1 MSQSSLR
8 QLAEPPAQVAALHGV
23 TVLDFSHV
31 IAGPFATF
39 YLAALGARVIKVE
52 NPHREDSLRAK
63 PRTFA
68 SFNHGKEIVQ
78 LDLTTDAGRDQAWSL
93 FDQADV
99 FVDNM
104 RPGVLDQWG
113 FGVQALRA
121 KKPHLIHCA
130 ISGYGR
136 HSQWADRPSYDHV
149 VQAASGMTLLAGGP
163 GDDPIK
169 VGFPVIDGISGILGA
184 LAILAAIR
192 RRDLT
197 GQGECIDVSMFG
209 AAMQLMYP
217 FAVEALATG
226 QAPPRIGNVGY
237 SGSPGAE
244 TFACSDGLLA
254 LGANTPQQMQAVAK
268 ILGIEAQVVPL
279 LGGRTKGFL
288 GQEAGQQL
296 RELLT
301 QAFSKES
308 AEAMELSLNAAK
320 VPAAR
325 VRDLAQA
332 MDAAQAFGLLSPW
345 TLGGDSPVRTPGL
358 GFEAETLFAGRSY
371 PYNKPDSEM

>member
-1 MSQSSLR
+1 MNPGEVR
-8 QLAEPPAQVAALHGV
+8 QHADPAAPMAALHGV

-63 PRTFA
+63 PRAFT

-78 LDLTTDAGRDQAWSL
+78 IDLTTEAGRDQAWAL

-121 KKPHLIHCA
+121 RKPALIHCA

-136 HSQWADRPSYDHV
+136 NSQWADRPSYDHV

-163 GDDPIK
+163 DDAPIK
-169 VGFPVIDGISGILGA
+169 VGFPVVDGISGILSA

-197 GQGECIDVSMFG
+197 GQGERIDVSMFA
-209 AAMQLMYP
+209 AAMQIMYP

-244 TFACSDGLLA
+244 TFACRDGLLA

-268 ILGIEAQVVPL
+268 VLGIEAQVVPL
-279 LGGRTKGFL
+279 LGGQTKGFL
-288 GQEAGQQL
+288 GPEAGQQL
-296 RELLT
+296 RQLLV
-301 QAFSKES
+301 QGFSQES
-308 AEAMELSLNAAK
+308 AEAMETSLNAAK

-332 MDAAQAFGLLSPW
+332 MDTAKAMGLLHPW
-345 TLGGDSPVRTPGL
+345 TLGGDSPVQTPGL
-358 GFEAETLFAGRSY
+358 GFDAETLFSGRSR
-371 PYNKPDSEM
+371 PFDDHA